1 LIAIAD
7 TGPLYASLDS
17 SDDDHVACAALLE
30 RSDLDLVIP
39 ALAVAEVCYLAG
51 KRMGPHA
58 EAAFLRGLEA
68 LEVELPHPEDWP
80 RIAALVE
87 RSADFSLGAT
97 DASIVALA
105 ERVETDLLLTLDRRR
120 FGAVRMRDGR
130 PFRLLPE

>member
-1 LIAIAD
+1 MIAIAD

-30 RSDLDLVIP
+30 RRDLDLVIP
-39 ALAVAEVCYLAG
+39 ALVVAEVCYLAG
-51 KRMGPHA
+51 ERMGPHA

-80 RIAALVE
+80 RIADLVE
-87 RSADFSLGAT
+87 RSADLPLGAM

-105 ERVETDLLLTLDRRR
+105 ERLETDLLLTLDRRR